1 MADSENRKTLGV
13 IVECAKMTPEI
24 FSKAVEE
31 MLRSMEG
38 NQTKG
43 KTSLNKLSKT
53 GKLDSIEVSDSNIGS
68 FSQTARKYDLTYALK
83 RIQDENGKKQYLVCF
98 KGKDIETMQ
107 RAFKEY
113 SYNQTHK
120 KETLFSKK
128 KIMDID
134 ISAQNR
140 DKEDRQLDK
149 NKERKKERSAKQMER

>member
-1 MADSENRKTLGV
+1 MSDSESRKTLGI

-24 FSKAVEE
+24 FRKAIAE
-31 MLRSMEG
+31 MLDNKNKQPE
-38 NQTKG
+38 G

-68 FSQTARKYDLTYALK
+68 FTTTAKKYDLTYALK

-113 SYNQTHK
+113 SHNQTHK

-128 KIMDID
+128 KVMNID

-140 DKEDRQLDK
+140 DKDDRQLDK
-149 NKERKKERSAKQMER
+149 HKERKKERSAKQMER

>member
-1 MADSENRKTLGV
+1 MSDSESRKTLGV

-24 FSKAVEE
+24 FTKAIEDLVKNTGKQPE
-31 MLRSMEG
+31 
-38 NQTKG
+38 G
-43 KTSLNKLSKT
+43 KTSLNKLMKT

-68 FSQTARKYDLTYALK
+68 FTTTAKKYDLTYALK

-113 SYNQTHK
+113 SHNQTHK

-128 KIMDID
+128 KVMNID

-140 DKEDRQLDK
+140 DKDDRQLDK
-149 NKERKKERSAKQMER
+149 HKERKKERSAKQMER